1 MYLKRFY
8 QSYITFV
15 CKDGK
20 LDNRSLF
27 DFPIDVDLFSSP
39 IFTMAQFDSKYTSFF
54 LL

>member
-20 LDNRSLF
+20 LDNKAPF
-27 DFPIDVDLFSSP
+27 DFPIDVDLFLTP
-39 IFTMAQFDSKYTSFF
+39 IFTMPQIDFKYIH
-54 LL
+54 